1 MGMAMRIRDLL
12 GEDVWH
18 GSPHHFDRFST
29 DHMGSGEGSQEYG
42 WGLYFTSTRAVAEHY
57 CTSRPMVL
65 VEFIDWVMR

>member
-29 DHMGSGEGSQEYG
+29 DHMDSGEGSQEYG

-57 CTSRPMVL
+57 RTSRPMVL

>member
-1 MGMAMRIRDLL
+1 MAMRIRDLL

-29 DHMGSGEGSQEYG
+29 DHMDSGEGSQEYG
-42 WGLYFTSTRAVAEHY
+42 WGLYFTSTRAMAEHY
-57 CTSRPMVL
+57 RTSRAMVL

>member
-1 MGMAMRIRDLL
+1 MAMRIRDLL

-29 DHMGSGEGSQEYG
+29 DHMGSSEGSQEYG

-57 CTSRPMVL
+57 RTSRPMVL